1 MEYCGERLK
10 KIRLELDLKQSE
22 LAARLSVKASTISE
36 IETGKYNPNYEIL
49 YYLAHEFKVNLYYL
63 MFGEGEM
70 FSREPEF
77 QFHYRN
83 DNIINKTSLK
93 QFLFYLENSNN
104 FQLSIMKEY
113 LRISELEKEA
123 IEKDLYKFETEQK
136 DTND

>member
-1 MEYCGERLK
+1 MEFCGERLK
-10 KIRLELDLKQSE
+10 KIRMELDLKQSE
-22 LAARLSVKASTISE
+22 LAARLSVKSSTISE
-36 IETGKYNPNYEIL
+36 IETGKYNPNYDIL
-49 YYLAHEFKVNLYYL
+49 YYLAREFKVNLYYL

-77 QFHYRN
+77 QFHYHQ
-83 DNIINKTSLK
+83 DNIINKASLK

-136 DTND
+136 ETEE